1 MQKAEIKMIEI
12 NSLTKKF
19 GSLTAVDGVS
29 LSIADNECFALLGL
43 NGAGK
48 STLIN
53 MLTTQIKPTSGDAQ
67 INGLN
72 LVKDKNKIRKIINIS
87 PQESAVAKNLTV
99 RENLDLI
106 ASLYEVEGKDKIISS
121 IIDSFGLREKENV
134 LCKKLSG
141 GQLRRL
147 SIALAIITSPKIL
160 FLDEPT
166 LGLDVK
172 ARKLLWSIVEN
183 LKKSMTIVLTTH
195 YLEEVEF
202 LADKIAIISKGKIKA
217 YGLPQDIIA
226 QNGKQTLE
234 QAFLDLT
241 EEEQ

>member
-87 PQESAVAKNLTV
+87 PKRV
-99 RENLDLI
+99 
-106 ASLYEVEGKDKIISS
+106 
-121 IIDSFGLREKENV
+121 
-134 LCKKLSG
+134 
-141 GQLRRL
+141 QLR
-147 SIALAIITSPKIL
+147 KI
-160 FLDEPT
+160 
-166 LGLDVK
+166 
-172 ARKLLWSIVEN
+172 
-183 LKKSMTIVLTTH
+183 
-195 YLEEVEF
+195 
-202 LADKIAIISKGKIKA
+202 
-217 YGLPQDIIA
+217 
-226 QNGKQTLE
+226 
-234 QAFLDLT
+234 
-241 EEEQ
+241 